1 MQGDWEMGTP
11 IENYR
16 EMVEQPWG
24 KIFYDIIFRQLTFKN
39 DRRLKILDFGAGFC
53 ITSRHYAKDH
63 DVTAV
68 EPNEEM
74 YRLRFKS
81 DDYTLIT
88 QGIDYVKTLEDN
100 SYDVVLCHN
109 VLEYA
114 DDKNE
119 ILTQLKRILKPDGIL
134 SIIKHNLYGRVFGS
148 AVLTDNPKA
157 ALDLLDE
164 KPEDSMFGNRSVYT
178 NEFLLDFFGNEMT
191 LAQLYGIRAF
201 YGLSSNNEIKY
212 SDEWYN
218 SMLELEVKTG
228 TLEEFKK
235 VSFFNHLIFKK
246 LNLQGEKNPAE
257 QRAAEGLPKTIITVQ
272 HTQSVHHTNGHA
284 GAWGDWDLTELGHK
298 QAAEIG
304 RYLKEEGCGNSY
316 VMYASDLKRASQ
328 TAQEIAN
335 VLNLTPVYNKL
346 IREVNAGAGNGKPWD
361 WFNANK
367 IPEPEKYDLD
377 YKPFDDAESDREL
390 WNRLYPFYREI
401 VSSSHNKILIVSH
414 GTALSFLQSMLM
426 GQTLEDR
433 SRSRF
438 NGSSGSISRFEID
451 VNGKVT
457 AKYINRS
464 TR

>member
-1 MQGDWEMGTP
+1 MQGDWKMGTP

-119 ILTQLKRILKPDGIL
+119 ILTQLKRVLKPDGIL

-178 NEFLLDFFGNEMT
+178 NEFLMDFFGNEMT

-246 LNLQGEKNPAE
+246 MNLQDTKNPAE

-272 HTQSVHHTNGHA
+272 HAQSVHHTNGHA

-304 RYLKEEGCGNSY
+304 RYLKEEGCDNSY

-346 IREVNAGAGNGKPWD
+346 IREVNAGAGNGKSWD

-401 VSSSHNKILIVSH
+401 VSSSHSKILIVSH

-451 VNGKVT
+451 VNGKVM

>member
-1 MQGDWEMGTP
+1 MATP

-119 ILTQLKRILKPDGIL
+119 ILTQLKRVLKPDGIL

-164 KPEDSMFGNRSVYT
+164 KPEESMFGNRNVYT
-178 NEFLLDFFGNEMT
+178 NEFLMDFFGNEMT
-191 LAQLYGIRAF
+191 LAELYGIRAF

-218 SMLELEVKTG
+218 SMLKLEVKTG

-246 LNLQGEKNPAE
+246 LNLQDEKNPAE

-401 VSSSHNKILIVSH
+401 VSSSHSKILIVSH

-433 SRSRF
+433 SRSKF

>member
-1 MQGDWEMGTP
+1 MATP

-24 KIFYDIIFRQLTFKN
+24 KIFYDIIYRQLTFTN
-39 DRRLKILDFGAGFC
+39 DKRLKILDFGAGFC
-53 ITSRHYAKDH
+53 ITAKHYAKNH

-74 YRLRFKS
+74 YKLRFKS

-88 QGIDYVKTLEDN
+88 QGIDYLKTVEDS
-100 SYDVVLCHN
+100 SYDVILCHN
-109 VLEYA
+109 VLEYVEN
-114 DDKNE
+114 KNE
-119 ILTQLKRILKPDGIL
+119 ILTQLKRVLKPQGIL

-164 KPEDSMFGNRSVYT
+164 KPEDSMFGNRSLYT
-178 NEFLLDFFGNEMT
+178 NESLIDFFGDE
-191 LAQLYGIRAF
+191 LKLEKIYGIRAF

-212 SDEWYN
+212 TDEWYN

-235 VSFFNHLIFKK
+235 VTFFNHLIFKK
-246 LNLQGEKNPAE
+246 VNTENENNPAA
-257 QRAAEGLPKTIITVQ
+257 QKSADRQPKTIITIQ

-298 QAAEIG
+298 QAADIG
-304 RYLKEEGCGNSY
+304 RYLKEEGCDNTY
-316 VMYASDLKRASQ
+316 IMYSSDLKRASQ
-328 TAQEIAN
+328 SAQEISK
-335 VLNLTPVYNKL
+335 VLNVTPVYSKL

-367 IPEPEKYDLD
+367 IPEPEKYDVD
-377 YKPFDDAESDREL
+377 YKPFDDAESDRDL
-390 WNRLYPFYREI
+390 WNRLYPFYQEI
-401 VSSSHNKILIVSH
+401 VSNSYEKILIVSH

-426 GQTLEDR
+426 GQSLQDH
-433 SRSRF
+433 SHSKF
-438 NGSSGSISRFEID
+438 NGRSGSISRFEID
-451 VNGKVT
+451 KDGKVT
-457 AKYINRS
+457 ARYINRS
-464 TR
+464 SQG